1 MTVQFDKFF
10 EISEYV
16 CGEKVATAVNGLAEE
31 GKRDGNPI
39 TALNTVMERYATFE
53 KNVGQM
59 LVNNEIEISTFLLSD
74 TPMSKLL
81 NKDIP
86 AITAAKS
93 ELEQLTRLV
102 NFQIIKNRT
111 KRHYQNKEIIH

>member
-10 EISEYV
+10 EISEFV
-16 CGEKVATAVNGLAEE
+16 CGEKVATAVSSLSEE

-102 NFQIIKNRT
+102 NFQTIKSRT
-111 KRHYQNKEIIH
+111 KRQYQNK

>member
-1 MTVQFDKFF
+1 
-10 EISEYV
+10 
-16 CGEKVATAVNGLAEE
+16 
-31 GKRDGNPI
+31 
-39 TALNTVMERYATFE
+39 MERYAKFE
-53 KNVGQM
+53 QDIGQM
-59 LVNNEIEISTFLLSD
+59 LVTNEIEINTFLQSD

-102 NFQIIKNRT
+102 IYFHLLKADLLTFTN
-111 KRHYQNKEIIH
+111 HYQIKYNPARLRLNKGHFIK

>member
-10 EISEYV
+10 EISEFV
-16 CGEKVATAVNGLAEE
+16 CGEKVATAVNGLSEE
-31 GKRDGNPI
+31 GKRDGGPI
-39 TALNTVMERYATFE
+39 TALNTIMERYATFE

-93 ELEQLTRLV
+93 ELEQLNRLA
-102 NFQIIKNRT
+102 IILISSFSLSVL
-111 KRHYQNKEIIH
+111 EE